1 MKQLFEN
8 WRKFISEE
16 LASFARGGD
25 YKRFVDQNPEATIE
39 VFQRMGA
46 DERILSIISKYTENT
61 HGFNHLGQNQ
71 IIAVLAGAKP
81 MYYGEIHI
89 LTEWSEMDQDC
100 YDSLPQST
108 EPTVVLQEQEC
119 PDVEIGEFI
128 LNNLDKI
135 GLTYEPV
142 FGAREL
148 IVLGKPENVAAV
160 VKEVNRIGNS
170 FDGMD
175 KQFHKVL
182 GLALGY
188 PEEDVEK
195 FINDPRAPTPGAHR
209 K

>member
-1 MKQLFEN
+1 MKLLMEN

-16 LASFARGGD
+16 LASFAHGD
-25 YKRFVDQNPEATIE
+25 DHAQFVTQNPEATIDT
-39 VFQRMGA
+39 FQRMGA
-46 DERILSIISKYTENT
+46 DERVLSIISKYTEGN
-61 HGFNHLGQNQ
+61 FRLQELNQ
-71 IIAVLAGAKP
+71 IVAVLAGTKP
-81 MYYGEIHI
+81 MFYGQISV
-89 LTEWSEMDQDC
+89 LTEWSEIDQDC
-100 YDSLPQST
+100 YKSLPQST

-119 PDVEIGEFI
+119 PNVEIGEFV

-135 GLTYEPV
+135 GLTYEIV
-142 FGAREL
+142 FGAREM

-160 VKEVNRIGNS
+160 VKEVNRVGNS

-195 FINDPRAPTPGAHR
+195 FINDPRAPTPGDGR

>member
-1 MKQLFEN
+1 MKLLFEN

-16 LASFARGGD
+16 LASFARGD
-25 YKRFVDQNPEATIE
+25 DDAQFVTQNPEATIDT
-39 VFQRMGA
+39 FQRMGA
-46 DERILSIISKYTENT
+46 DERVLSIISKYTEGNFR
-61 HGFNHLGQNQ
+61 HQELNQ
-71 IIAVLAGAKP
+71 IVAVLAGTKP
-81 MYYGEIHI
+81 MFYGQISV

-119 PDVEIGEFI
+119 PNVEIGEFV

-135 GLTYEPV
+135 GLTYEIV
-142 FGAREL
+142 FGAREM

-195 FINDPRAPTPGAHR
+195 FINDPRAPTPGDGR